1 VIKTKRNYRRT
12 ISGRSD
18 FSVIDRFP
26 EVYHAEEIIIS
37 LFSAPAWRI
46 TGQGNNTT
54 YSVISSRMKHYML
67 YLQEVA
73 LCGGEEDP

>member
-1 VIKTKRNYRRT
+1 MT
-12 ISGRSD
+12 ISGSSD
-18 FSVIDRFP
+18 FSVIYWFP

-54 YSVISSRMKHYML
+54 YSVIISQMKHYML
-67 YLQEVA
+67 YLQEAA